1 MTSDRA
7 TGLAF
12 IGVSGQTEARLDKY
26 VEFLARWR
34 KVTNL
39 ISQRAISQVWT
50 RHCVQLLGYALFA
63 RRWVELGSGAGFP
76 EMVVAILLAE
86 MQGRAEVH
94 RLESDQRKCP
104 FLREV
109 TRATD
114 APARI
119 HGSRIEMFDPCLLSL
134 VDAVTS
140 RALAPLPSLVANELL
155 MLRATGILLRGRS
168 AAQTETLSVASQ
180 FQFKSFRNNFDPD
193 ARIDCVPSRAQAQ
206 K

>member
-12 IGVSGQTEARLDKY
+12 IGVSSQTEARLDKY

-86 MQGRAEVH
+86 KQGRAEVH
-94 RLESDQRKCP
+94 CLESDQRKCA

-109 TRATD
+109 ARATD

-119 HGSRIEMFDPCLLSL
+119 HGARIEMFDPCLLSP
-134 VDAVTS
+134 VDAITS
-140 RALAPLPSLVANELL
+140 RALAPCPVSLNLPMNCLCSARSEL
-155 MLRATGILLRGRS
+155 
-168 AAQTETLSVASQ
+168 
-180 FQFKSFRNNFDPD
+180 
-193 ARIDCVPSRAQAQ
+193 
-206 K
+206 